1 LVTTYP
7 HTTLRKAYLSSIWD
21 QFDIKTEFQK
31 SIIDQLSSGFI
42 ISVKSGTTFMGIH
55 TREQG
60 ECNKLLNVIEQLLVN
75 QMILFIYLLVSCLQK
90 EQGLVACQTTNKIII
105 VRMVILDRRVR
116 QCGVIMMNGKGIFY
130 SGPAR
135 LRQGERERERE
146 RNEDED
152 R

>member
-105 VRMVILDRRVR
+105 VRMVILECQKSETVWRNNDEW
-116 QCGVIMMNGKGIFY
+116 QGDFLQWSGKVETG
-130 SGPAR
+130 
-135 LRQGERERERE
+135 RERE